1 MTPADPPPPLVPRWL
16 IALIALSAFALLLS
30 LGLCG
35 VSVGASWPSA
45 MTDLQGGLALGS
57 IPAMFGSLTCFL
69 VSVGVAF
76 VFLIVRLARR
86 R

>member
-1 MTPADPPPPLVPRWL
+1 MTPSDPPPPLLPRWL
-16 IALIALSAFALLLS
+16 IGLIALSAFGLLLS

-35 VSVGASWPSA
+35 ASIGASWPSS
-45 MTDLQGGLALGS
+45 MTDLQGALALGS
-57 IPAMFGSLTCFL
+57 IPAMFASLACFL